1 MERFI
6 SRIETYGVERPPFPW
21 KKIGSEAKYE
31 DFYLAAGI
39 HDIRIHRHDVGYY
52 LHDADQWWNIV
63 WNAGFRGLVNQ
74 LDTPRLDR
82 FKREHLQEI
91 QELATDDG
99 IYLAVEVLF
108 AEGIK

>member
-1 MERFI
+1 MR
-6 SRIETYGVERPPFPW
+6 
-21 KKIGSEAKYE
+21 
-31 DFYLAAGI
+31 
-39 HDIRIHRHDVGYY
+39 DIRIHRHDVGYY

-108 AEGIK
+108 AAGIK